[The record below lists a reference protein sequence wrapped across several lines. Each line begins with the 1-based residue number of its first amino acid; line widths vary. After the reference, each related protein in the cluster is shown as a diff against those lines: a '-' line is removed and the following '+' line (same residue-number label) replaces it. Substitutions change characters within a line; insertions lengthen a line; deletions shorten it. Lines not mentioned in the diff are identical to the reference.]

1 MAAIN
6 GLAWM
11 ETDEALDLLRVSSD
25 NLPIIE
31 QLAASVPA
39 HIEAT
44 TGYPAEDTQGGGCHE
59 LVKQLARFTLQLWY
73 NPDGTD
79 AAAQTRV
86 IESLQKSVSSLVSV
100 GYLPHVDPST
110 RDLFEYE

>member
-6 GLAWM
+6 GLDWM

-31 QLAASVPA
+31 QLAASVPSYV
-39 HIEAT
+39 EVT
-44 TGYPAEDTQGGGCHE
+44 TGYPAEDTAGGDCHE
-59 LVKQLARFTLQLWY
+59 LVKQLSRFVLQLWF

-79 AAAQTRV
+79 SQALTRV
-86 IESLQKSVSSLVSV
+86 VESLAKSVKALVAV
-100 GYLPHVDPST
+100 GYLPAD
-110 RDLFEYE
+110 

>member
-6 GLAWM
+6 GLDWM

-31 QLAASVPA
+31 SLAASVPSYV
-39 HIEAT
+39 EVT
-44 TGYPAEDTQGGGCHE
+44 TGYPAALAADTECHE
-59 LVKQLARFTLQLWY
+59 LVKQLARFTLQLWF

-79 AAAQTRV
+79 SEALTRV
-86 IESLQKSVSSLVSV
+86 VESLAKSVRQLVAV
-100 GYLPHVDPST
+100 GYLPNRAD
-110 RDLFEYE
+110 